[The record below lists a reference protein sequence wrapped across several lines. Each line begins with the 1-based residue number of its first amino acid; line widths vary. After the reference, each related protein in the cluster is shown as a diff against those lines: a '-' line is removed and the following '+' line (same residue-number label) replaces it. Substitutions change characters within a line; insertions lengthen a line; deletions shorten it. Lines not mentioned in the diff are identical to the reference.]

1 MTAPRPQ
8 PDGPPTLA
16 GLYRDI
22 IDTAGTPLMHVMVH
36 AAAKLISE
44 GRFDADPRTDRR
56 PREARP

>member
-1 MTAPRPQ
+1 MTVPQ

-36 AAAKLISE
+36 AAAKLIGE
-44 GRFDADPRTDRR
+44 GRFDG
-56 PREARP
+56 PREVPPRPAR